1 MAHPVALYWF
11 VIFAFWT
18 NFSLYSQL
26 LTELSSS
33 SPRYYD
39 RVWFKS
45 AENILHRINDF
56 QQWLRSHLL
65 SMKVF
70 PKCLSYLWFIFILHR
85 ASRKTCPRLKRIHP
99 RFLYPFRPNCLV
111 PSVRPASSVRLSPP
125 LASFS
130 EKRRLEDR
138 WRRDRT
144 FFCHG
149 EVQKCRLIGGERSRS
164 FCQYLFWSWLNQEFS
179 YLYLYFYDC
188 I

>member
-1 MAHPVALYWF
+1 MIEFGSSRLKTFFIESMIFNNDWEVACCQWKSSRSACRTYDLF
-11 VIFAFWT
+11 L
-18 NFSLYSQL
+18 FSI
-26 LTELSSS
+26 
-33 SPRYYD
+33 R
-39 RVWFKS
+39 W
-45 AENILHRINDF
+45 
-56 QQWLRSHLL
+56 
-65 SMKVF
+65 
-70 PKCLSYLWFIFILHR
+70 